1 MVYTSMNIDDLEPI
15 LAKFMEKYP
24 FIKAE
29 YYRASGEDVLA
40 KASTEAKAGQ
50 HFADVLEG
58 ADLQIF
64 QAVQEGLV
72 APYVSPEVA
81 AYPEGASDPNGMWTV
96 SRVNAVVIAYNTEL
110 VKPEEAPKSY
120 EDLLDPKWQGKIGV
134 EQDDVALMALMIEA
148 WGEEK
153 AMAFWT
159 KLAEGQKPGIVKGH
173 TELAEL
179 TMAGE
184 YEVSPTVYSH
194 RVEKLKKKEAPLE
207 WVRLDPIFSFNHM
220 VSLAKDGPHPNAAKL
235 FIDWFLSEEGQ
246 TIIGEIGRIPSRPGV
261 GVDPPALTEGVNFYY
276 AGEEVLDIYNE
287 IAETWYEMFG
297 IK

>member
-1 MVYTSMNIDDLEPI
+1 MSACGPTPAPTPVPPTPTPEPAAPTDTPVPPEPPSLEEAAKEEGALMVYTSMNIDDLEPI

-64 QAVQEGLV
+64 QAVKEGLV

-134 EQDDVALMALMIEA
+134 EQDDVAL
-148 WGEEK
+148 
-153 AMAFWT
+153 
-159 KLAEGQKPGIVKGH
+159 
-173 TELAEL
+173 
-179 TMAGE
+179 
-184 YEVSPTVYSH
+184 
-194 RVEKLKKKEAPLE
+194 
-207 WVRLDPIFSFNHM
+207 
-220 VSLAKDGPHPNAAKL
+220 
-235 FIDWFLSEEGQ
+235 
-246 TIIGEIGRIPSRPGV
+246 
-261 GVDPPALTEGVNFYY
+261 
-276 AGEEVLDIYNE
+276 
-287 IAETWYEMFG
+287 
-297 IK
+297 